1 MHVEILALLG
11 LFALN
16 GLLAMSEIA
25 LVSARRSRL
34 QAMVDHGDRGAA
46 AALRL
51 HEEPTRFL
59 STVQV
64 GITAVGILA
73 GIIGE
78 AALAVPLG
86 AFLGS
91 LGLEPRPASAAATAV
106 VVVVV
111 TFFAIVLGELVP
123 KRLGQSAPETVA
135 RHVARPVTWLA
146 AATKPFVALLS
157 ISTDLLLRLAP
168 ARASGSAVTE
178 DDIHAMVAE
187 GAAAGVLEEREGAM
201 VRNVLRL
208 DDRSAASLMTPRP
221 DVTFLNLEE
230 EPETSLQRVL
240 DSSHMRFPVLRGE
253 HGEVVGILSGRRL
266 LHRFHDSGAIDLTV
280 DLEEPLIVPETMDG
294 FEVLDRLRTTAA
306 SMAVVLG
313 EYGELAGIITPHDL
327 LQAIAGQMV
336 GPAHEDAWAFRR
348 EDGSWLLDGLI
359 PTSEL
364 KTRLGID
371 ALPAAGQGRYN
382 TLAGM
387 LMLLLGRVPKTG
399 DVTAWAG
406 WRLEVVDM
414 DANRV
419 DKVLAAPQARDA
431 APRGV

>member
-11 LFALN
+11 LFAAN

-25 LVSARRSRL
+25 LVSARRGRL
-34 QAMVDHGDRGAA
+34 QALVERGDRGAA

-51 HEEPTRFL
+51 HEDPTRFL

-64 GITAVGILA
+64 GITGVGILS
-73 GIIGE
+73 GIVGE
-78 AALAVPLG
+78 AALAVPL
-86 AFLGS
+86 ATVLVS
-91 LGLEPRPASAAATAV
+91 AGLDPRAASAAATAV

-111 TFFAIVLGELVP
+111 TYFAIVLGELVP
-123 KRLGQSAPETVA
+123 KRVGQSAPEAVA
-135 RHVARPVTWLA
+135 RRVARPVTWLA

-157 ISTDLLLRLAP
+157 VSTELLLRLAP
-168 ARASGSAVTE
+168 ARSAGSPVTE
-178 DDIHAMVAE
+178 DDIHALVAE
-187 GAAAGVLEEREGAM
+187 GAAAGVLAEREGAM

-208 DDRSAASLMTPRP
+208 DDRTAASLMTPRP
-221 DVTFLNLEE
+221 DLTFLNLEE
-230 EPETSLQRVL
+230 GPQTSLQRVL
-240 DSSHMRFPVLRGE
+240 ESNHMHFPVLRGE
-253 HGEVVGILSGRRL
+253 HGDVVGILNGRRL
-266 LHRFHDSGAIDLTV
+266 LHRLQGGGTLDLTA
-280 DLEEPLIVPETMDG
+280 DLEEPVIVPETMNG

-306 SMAVVLG
+306 SRAVVLG

-336 GPAHEDAWAFRR
+336 GPAHEDVWAFRR
-348 EDGSWLLDGLI
+348 DDGTWLLDGLI

-364 KTRLGID
+364 KVRLGLD
-371 ALPAAGQGRYN
+371 GLPAEGQGRYN

-387 LMLLLGRVPKTG
+387 LMLLLGRVPRTG
-399 DVTAWAG
+399 DVATWGG

-419 DKVLAAPQARDA
+419 DKVLAVAQTPGEE
-431 APRGV
+431 PRRA